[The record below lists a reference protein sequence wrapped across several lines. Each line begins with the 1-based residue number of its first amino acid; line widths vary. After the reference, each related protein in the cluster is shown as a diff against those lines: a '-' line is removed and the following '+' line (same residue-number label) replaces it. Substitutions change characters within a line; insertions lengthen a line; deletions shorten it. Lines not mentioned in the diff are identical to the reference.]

1 MATLN
6 NPIENQN
13 IIDRFADYVVASANS
28 GIVWGTNSVPFPE
41 MPTSNFGGDT
51 GGRAI
56 TIIGSSI
63 GADGTTITASTIYNT
78 LVAQTN
84 AYTSIRNLR
93 AVLFVQSSRTG
104 GPAGVWNIG
113 TRPTPDVIFDATQK
127 SFLDGSQ
134 LQSVGAPSNQ
144 GVASGQT
151 IDDATLE
158 NFFNE
163 LRSQYLSRVGNTVTI
178 QIDVCHASCHS
189 SCHNS
194 RGRR

>member
-13 IIDRFADYVVASANS
+13 IIDRFADYVVATANS
-28 GIVWGTNSVPFPE
+28 GIVWGTNTVPFPE
-41 MPTSNFGGDT
+41 MPTANFGGST
-51 GGRAI
+51 GGR
-56 TIIGSSI
+56 TISIAGSSI

-84 AYTSIRNLR
+84 AYTSIRNMR
-93 AVLFVQSSRTG
+93 AILFVLSSG
-104 GPAGVWNIG
+104 ASPWNTG
-113 TRPTPDVIFDATQK
+113 TRPTPGVIFDSTQK
-127 SFLDGSQ
+127 SFLDASQ
-134 LQSVGAPSNQ
+134 LQSVGSPSNQ
-144 GVASGQT
+144 GVASGQI
-151 IDDATLE
+151 IDDGNLE

-163 LRSQYLSRVGNTVTI
+163 LRTQYLSRVGNTVTI